1 MDFSTLGVPQ
11 GSILGP
17 ILYNIFINDLLFF
30 INDSDVCNSTLSVC
44 DTSVNRVLKRLELDV
59 NVAIN
64 WFHENSLVANPS
76 KFQILFL
83 GINNSN
89 DLSIQIDGK
98 TMHSTETVK
107 LLGVTLDSKLCFL
120 PLIKDLCRRA
130 NQKTK
135 ALLRIR
141 SNLTQVKAEALSNPF
156 ILSAFNYFPLIW
168 MYSGKEGNNLIK
180 SVHRRSLCAVL
191 NDLYISYEEML
202 NKTDKKTI
210 HQKNLEV

>member
-1 MDFSTLGVPQ
+1 M
-11 GSILGP
+11 IC
-17 ILYNIFINDLLFF
+17 LFF
-30 INDSDVCNSTLSVC
+30 INDSDVCNFADDNTLSVC

-107 LLGVTLDSKLCFL
+107 LLGVTLDSKPCFL
-120 PLIKDLCRRA
+120 PHIEDLCRRA

-135 ALLRIR
+135 AI
-141 SNLTQVKAEALSNPF
+141 
-156 ILSAFNYFPLIW
+156 
-168 MYSGKEGNNLIK
+168 
-180 SVHRRSLCAVL
+180 
-191 NDLYISYEEML
+191 
-202 NKTDKKTI
+202 
-210 HQKNLEV
+210 